1 MMRSIAAVAVGL
13 LVSMALMFLFHLAA
27 VLVTGVPVEATSST
41 PYLVANVI
49 AKILAA
55 ACGGAAAV
63 RVAAQAPHGHL
74 FVLALAILLIS
85 LPTLLGDGVPG
96 QPTWYPALMSVV
108 GPVAVLI
115 GGILAA
121 RRWRGRSSGGARAAG

>member
-49 AKILAA
+49 A
-55 ACGGAAAV
+55 
-63 RVAAQAPHGHL
+63 GHL